1 MCLHCRE
8 ANEEKAAMLLQALGV
23 AAPVAGQALPGV
35 GRGVVSHT
43 TGKHFNRGG
52 AAAAI
57 GKGEL

>member
-1 MCLHCRE
+1 
-8 ANEEKAAMLLQALGV
+8 MLLQALGV
-23 AAPVAGQALPGV
+23 AAPAAGQALPGV